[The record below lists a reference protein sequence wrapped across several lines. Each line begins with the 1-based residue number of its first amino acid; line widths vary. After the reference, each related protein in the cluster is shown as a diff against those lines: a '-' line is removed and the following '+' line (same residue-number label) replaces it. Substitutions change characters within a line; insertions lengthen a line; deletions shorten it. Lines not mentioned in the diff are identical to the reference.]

1 MIKKSINKVIS
12 LRRGTNFDLEYS
24 KFNSL
29 TDNIKL
35 SEFQEKYL
43 KKLLLYAYK
52 NVIYY
57 HRIFDE
63 IGLINDGRVDLSK
76 FNKIPILTKDIIR
89 KNQEKLVSKG
99 SNTRNWHYHDSGG
112 STGEP
117 ISIIHDDDIYP
128 AWYTASEHYY
138 YANMLNIDE
147 FVSKKIIIWGL
158 WSELIQGKKSLNT
171 RIHNW
176 LSNQKLLNCLEM
188 TEDDLEHY
196 LQIINSFKPDIIRG
210 YSSAL
215 YELCR
220 HADRKNLAVYT
231 PKIVI
236 SAAETLLP
244 EMREQIEAVFATKV
258 YNFYGATEVGSIAGE
273 CKEGL
278 MHIFSFYNNVEILDN
293 KDQPVNNGEEGRVI
307 ITNLYNYLMPLIRY
321 EIGDMALL
329 GPKRCKCG
337 NVLPTLENVTG
348 RITDWFIK
356 EDGTTISPMFFMFL
370 FMPKYRKRFLKKFQI
385 IQEDYKKIRIL
396 IVTEN
401 SKEIP
406 QKDIDEKI
414 KQMMGKDCKIIWEFV
429 DEIPKTKSGKYIYIK
444 SLVWRQK

>member
-1 MIKKSINKVIS
+1 
-12 LRRGTNFDLEYS
+12 
-24 KFNSL
+24 
-29 TDNIKL
+29 
-35 SEFQEKYL
+35 
-43 KKLLLYAYK
+43 
-52 NVIYY
+52 
-57 HRIFDE
+57 
-63 IGLINDGRVDLSK
+63 
-76 FNKIPILTKDIIR
+76 
-89 KNQEKLVSKG
+89 
-99 SNTRNWHYHDSGG
+99 
-112 STGEP
+112 
-117 ISIIHDDDIYP
+117 
-128 AWYTASEHYY
+128 
-138 YANMLNIDE
+138 
-147 FVSKKIIIWGL
+147 
-158 WSELIQGKKSLNT
+158 
-171 RIHNW
+171 
-176 LSNQKLLNCLEM
+176 
-188 TEDDLEHY
+188 
-196 LQIINSFKPDIIRG
+196 
-210 YSSAL
+210 
-215 YELCR
+215 
-220 HADRKNLAVYT
+220 
-231 PKIVI
+231 
-236 SAAETLLP
+236 
-244 EMREQIEAVFATKV
+244 MREQIEAVFATKV

-307 ITNLYNYLMPLIRY
+307 VTNLYNYLMPLIRY

-356 EDGTTISPMFFMFL
+356 EDETTISPMFFMFL

-406 QKDIDEKI
+406 QKEIDEKI